1 MHFAEEIQVP
11 VSLAEAW
18 TFIWD
23 VQRLAGCLPG
33 CVGVQEVE
41 AGQRYKAQFADQ
53 IGPYKLQFE
62 LDVDVQESRPHELV
76 RVLASGQ
83 DRRMGVSQRAN
94 LTVKLQEAGPAASV
108 LNVDADLEV
117 IGKVATLG
125 QFVIKR
131 KAQDIVKQF
140 TRNIEASLKPV
151 TGGGAHA

>member
-1 MHFAEEIQVP
+1 MHFSEQIKVP
-11 VSLAEAW
+11 VSLSEAW
-18 TFIWD
+18 SFIWD

-33 CVGVQEVE
+33 CVGVQEVD
-41 AGQRYKAQFADQ
+41 AGLRYKAQFADQ
-53 IGPYKLQFE
+53 IGPYKLRFD
-62 LDVDVQESRPHELV
+62 LDVDVLEAKPQEVV

-94 LTVKLQEAGPAASV
+94 LTVKLQEDGPSRTA
-108 LNVDADLEV
+108 LLVDADLEV

-140 TRNIEASLKPV
+140 TRNIESELKV
-151 TGGGAHA
+151 GGAANA